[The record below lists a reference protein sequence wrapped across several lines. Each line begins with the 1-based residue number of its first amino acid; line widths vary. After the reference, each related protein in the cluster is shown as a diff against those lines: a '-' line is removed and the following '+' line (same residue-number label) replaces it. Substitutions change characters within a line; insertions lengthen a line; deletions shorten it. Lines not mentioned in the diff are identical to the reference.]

1 MEKEA
6 HMKKTM
12 KKAVTTTIAGLV
24 LILLMTIPAGATDY
38 QAYSLD
44 ELNRMQGT
52 MATAS
57 SAERDAFSQAR
68 QTKMQALTP
77 EERNNLRAGSDNGK
91 GQNLRARDG
100 SGSMH
105 RYQKHD
111 LSTGS
116 RTGAGGQHRGGRR

>member
-1 MEKEA
+1 
-6 HMKKTM
+6 MKKTM
-12 KKAVTTTIAGLV
+12 KIAVTTTIAGLA
-24 LILLMTIPAGATDY
+24 LLLAIPAGATDY

-57 SAERDAFSQAR
+57 SEEHDAFRQAR
-68 QTKMQALTP
+68 QAKMQALTP
-77 EERNNLRAGSDNGK
+77 EEHSNNRKAGSSTGKGKNLRSRDGS
-91 GQNLRARDG
+91 G

-116 RTGAGGQHRGGRR
+116 RMGTGGQYRGGKR